1 MEFIALLVFIIVQ
14 IVFIPLAII
23 ALILLTITQVFVSK
37 KLGVSGTAI
46 DPIAGRWIMDVF
58 GMRKDTASVK
68 LYRVLPNGSVP
79 GLWLLLF
86 PSYLRYKI
94 SGKNKGYP
102 SIQEE
107 GKESIVNVAITRTIH
122 FDKLIDKSKDKVEQF
137 VVMGAG
143 YDTRCYGD
151 LKNKNL
157 IFFELDHAKTQKLK
171 IECLKKAGIET
182 SHVTFVPVDFSTEK
196 WYEQLKNAGYDPVK
210 KSIFL
215 WEGVTSYL
223 SESDVRKTLKEI
235 KEHTVAGSILVADL
249 YAQRMLAL
257 KGLKATN
264 ELFNFGLDF
273 SSDNENVLKSFLVS
287 ENVKLG
293 DFYFMGHK
301 TKKGAY
307 GVVAEIIV

>member
-1 MEFIALLVFIIVQ
+1 MEFIALLIFIIVQ
-14 IVFIPLAII
+14 IVFVPLTII
-23 ALILLTITQVFVSK
+23 ALILLTYTQAFVSK
-37 KLGVSGTAI
+37 RLGVSGTAI

-68 LYRVLPNGSVP
+68 LYGVLPNGSVP

-107 GKESIVNVAITRTIH
+107 GKESIANVAINRTIY

-143 YDTRCYGD
+143 FDTRCYGD
-151 LKNKNL
+151 LKNRNI
-157 IFFELDHAKTQKLK
+157 IFFELDQVTTQKLK
-171 IECLKKAGIET
+171 VEYLKKAGINA
-182 SHVTFVPVDFSTEK
+182 SHVNFVPVDFSTGR

-210 KSIFL
+210 KSMFL
-215 WEGVTSYL
+215 WEGVTLYL
-223 SESDVRKTLKEI
+223 SESDVKKTLKEI
-235 KEHTVAGSILVADL
+235 KEHTAPESILVADF
-249 YAQRMLAL
+249 YAHRMLAL
-257 KGLKATN
+257 KGLKVTG
-264 ELFNFGLDF
+264 ELFNFGLNF

>member
-1 MEFIALLVFIIVQ
+1 MEFIALLVFIVVQ
-14 IVFIPLAII
+14 IIFIPLAII

-68 LYRVLPNGSVP
+68 LYRVLPNGSLS

-86 PSYLRYKI
+86 PGYLRYKI

-137 VVMGAG
+137 VVIGAG

-171 IECLKKAGIET
+171 VECLKKAGIET
-182 SHVTFVPVDFSTEK
+182 SHVTFVPIDFSTEK

-235 KEHTVAGSILVADL
+235 KEHAASGSILVADF

-273 SSDNENVLKSFLVS
+273 SSDSENVLKSFLVS

>member
-1 MEFIALLVFIIVQ
+1 
-14 IVFIPLAII
+14 
-23 ALILLTITQVFVSK
+23 
-37 KLGVSGTAI
+37 
-46 DPIAGRWIMDVF
+46 
-58 GMRKDTASVK
+58 
-68 LYRVLPNGSVP
+68 
-79 GLWLLLF
+79 
-86 PSYLRYKI
+86 
-94 SGKNKGYP
+94 
-102 SIQEE
+102 
-107 GKESIVNVAITRTIH
+107 
-122 FDKLIDKSKDKVEQF
+122 
-137 VVMGAG
+137 MGAG

-182 SHVTFVPVDFSTEK
+182 SHVTFVPVDFSTEN

-215 WEGVTSYL
+215 WEGVTHYL

-235 KEHTVAGSILVADL
+235 KEHTAAGSILVADF

-257 KGLKATN
+257 KGIKATN
-264 ELFNFGLDF
+264 ELLNFGLDF
-273 SSDNENVLKSFLVS
+273 SSDKENVLKSFLAS
-287 ENVKLG
+287 KNVKLG